1 MKITVPHMGNVYIA
15 VEALLNELGHDFI
28 IPPQS
33 SKRTLTLGTKY
44 SPETVCL
51 PLKLGI
57 GNFLEAVEL
66 GADTILMV
74 GGRGPCRLGYYAA
87 LQEEILSDLG
97 KQVDFIVLDHPK
109 EDFAKLKSQALPLIK
124 KRGIR
129 ALLRGLVLA
138 WEKLVAV
145 EKLERTS
152 HYVRPRESEPRITSR
167 LLEKILQDLRDAN
180 TITGIRRVCRQG
192 CEALLDVADKT
203 KNVRLKIGIVGEIY
217 TILDHFSNLD
227 LEERL
232 GHLGAEVYRT
242 VSLVRWLKNHV
253 ILSSLGLYSNKPL
266 INQARG
272 YLHAS
277 VGGHGLDS
285 VAQTVKLAEQ
295 KFDGIVHILP
305 FTCMP
310 EIIAQSILPRVAADY
325 QTPVLSLVVDEHTGE
340 AGFQT
345 RLEAF
350 VDLLARHAKRA
361 EGGQELGKPLSLSR
375 R

>member
-1 MKITVPHMGNVYIA
+1 M
-15 VEALLNELGHDFI
+15 
-28 IPPQS
+28 
-33 SKRTLTLGTKY
+33 
-44 SPETVCL
+44 
-51 PLKLGI
+51 
-57 GNFLEAVEL
+57 
-66 GADTILMV
+66 
-74 GGRGPCRLGYYAA
+74 
-87 LQEEILSDLG
+87 
-97 KQVDFIVLDHPK
+97 
-109 EDFAKLKSQALPLIK
+109 
-124 KRGIR
+124 
-129 ALLRGLVLA
+129 
-138 WEKLVAV
+138 
-145 EKLERTS
+145 
-152 HYVRPRESEPRITSR
+152 
-167 LLEKILQDLRDAN
+167 
-180 TITGIRRVCRQG
+180 
-192 CEALLDVADKT
+192 
-203 KNVRLKIGIVGEIY
+203 RLKIGIVGEIY
-217 TILDHFSNLD
+217 ISRPFSNLD

-361 EGGQELGKPLSLSR
+361 EGDRNLKTTQFISALTLDRSALISWFWMHPAWR
-375 R
+375 